1 MRIYRKLYGSGLGGE
16 AGGPTLNDFQRK
28 FPAMYP
34 ALQHEIETY
43 EKRTPKSRDA
53 HGRAVK
59 RVPLGVG
66 SNYRF
71 YPPYPIFIERGQAGS
86 VRDLDGNEYL
96 DFNLCY
102 GSLMAGHCH
111 PAVMKAVEERL
122 HTGTLFGMPHGL
134 ELELA
139 EEICARFPVEMVRFT
154 NSGGEATMYALR
166 VARAFTGREKLVKI
180 EGCYHGGHDAV
191 SVSVKAPLELAG
203 DPENPT
209 PVTSSLGVLKGTTA
223 STLVAP
229 FNNLDAM
236 ERLFQ
241 KHPGEIAAVMLEPIM
256 MNVAFVM
263 PDDGYLAGLRA
274 ITKKHGALLIFDEI
288 KTGGKL
294 CWSGA
299 SEYFGV
305 QPDMITLGKSIGG
318 GFPIAA
324 FGASR
329 EVMDGIVQQK
339 IYHAGT
345 YNTNPAVMA
354 AAIATFRHVLTRDA
368 YRHIEKLSRKIVD
381 GYEAVIRKNGI
392 VAYAQGA
399 GANGALLLYPQRI
412 RNYRD
417 WYAVDHDL
425 WHHYWFAMLNRGVL
439 AQPFGWDE
447 QWTLSVQHTE
457 ADIDRHLAVFAEV
470 APSLAKAQ
478 QERLAAG
485 AHSH

>member
-1 MRIYRKLYGSGLGGE
+1 
-16 AGGPTLNDFQRK
+16 
-28 FPAMYP
+28 MYP
-34 ALQHEIETY
+34 ALKHEIETY
-43 EKRTPKSRDA
+43 EKRTPKSREA
-53 HGRAVK
+53 HARATS

-71 YPPYPIFIERGQAGS
+71 YPPYPIFVQDGKGGS
-86 VRDLDGNEYL
+86 IRDLDGNEYL

-111 PAVMKAVEERL
+111 PAVMKAVEGRL
-122 HTGTLFGMPHGL
+122 SKGTLFGMPHGL

-139 EEICARFPVEMVRFT
+139 EEVCARFPVDMVRFT

-166 VARAFTGREKLVKI
+166 IARAATGREKTVKI

-191 SVSVKAPLELAG
+191 SVSVKAPLNLAG

-223 STLVAP
+223 ETLVAP
-229 FNNLDAM
+229 FNNLESM
-236 ERLFQ
+236 ERLFH
-241 KHPGEIAAVMLEPIM
+241 KHPGQIAAVILEPIM

-263 PDDGYLAGLRA
+263 PDEGYLQGLRD
-274 ITKKHGALLIFDEI
+274 ITKKHGAMLIFDEI

-305 QPDMITLGKSIGG
+305 KPDIITLGKSIGG
-318 GFPIAA
+318 GFPLAA
-324 FGASR
+324 FAASR
-329 EVMDGIVQQK
+329 EIMDGIVQQK

-345 YNTNPAVMA
+345 YNTNPVVMA
-354 AAIATFRHVLTRDA
+354 AGIATFREVLTRDA
-368 YRHIEKLSRKIVD
+368 YTHIDKLSNKIVD
-381 GYEAVIRKNGI
+381 GYSAILKKNDITG
-392 VAYAQGA
+392 YAIGA
-399 GANGALLLYPQRI
+399 GANGALMFYEKPV

-417 WYAVDHDL
+417 WYHVDHDL

-457 ADIDRHLAVFAEV
+457 ADVDRHLEVFAEIAPALAV
-470 APSLAKAQ
+470 AQ
-478 QERLAAG
+478 HERTAVAT
-485 AHSH
+485 H